1 MTRCGASVIS
11 LSSIF
16 SQPGPIFLPPFRCQR
31 TLVPDRL
38 RLILGVKLRSLR
50 QSQGLGL
57 KDVAGRA
64 GLSVS
69 YLSEIEKGKKYP
81 KPDKLVDL
89 AHALGVA
96 YDDLVSLRVDKGLDP
111 VKSAIDSPLVR
122 SFPFGLFG
130 VDPEALIAI
139 LAAADD
145 KADALVRAVS
155 DVTRAYDARVED
167 FLLAALRAYQ
177 QIQGNTFPD
186 LEAVADRLRAEVGGT
201 SANALREALR
211 ARGYTVDTE
220 RLASD
225 PALATFRQ
233 ALGADT
239 GGGPTLYVNGALQPA
254 QLAFLYA
261 RELAF
266 LELDAQHRPPS
277 SPWVRVDRFE
287 QVLDNFRGSYVAGA
301 LLMPADD
308 VDAALARL
316 AQAPAWDAGALDA
329 LMERFEATPEM
340 LFHRLTQ
347 RVPSALGL
355 EEVYL
360 LRFHHRTAAD
370 QFVLTKA
377 FNLSRVPVPY
387 GVEADEH
394 DCRRWP
400 SLQALAELD
409 RRQARAAG
417 RGETDP
423 GPVIR
428 AQRQRFVGAE
438 SEGGGSE
445 FVVWTIARP
454 LALRPG
460 VNSAVSLGLRR
471 TEASAERVRFWDDP
485 ALPLL
490 DVGLTCERCPISD
503 CRVRAAPASVLL
515 AREERDRREQALGAL

>member
-1 MTRCGASVIS
+1 M
-11 LSSIF
+11 
-16 SQPGPIFLPPFRCQR
+16 
-31 TLVPDRL
+31 PDRL
-38 RLILGVKLRSLR
+38 RLILGVKLRALR

-57 KDVAGRA
+57 KEVAGRA

-89 AHALGVA
+89 AHALGVP

-111 VKSAIDSPLVR
+111 VKSAIDSPLIR
-122 SFPFGLFG
+122 SFPFALFG
-130 VDPEALIAI
+130 IDPEAMVSL
-139 LAAADD
+139 LAGADD
-145 KADALVRAVS
+145 KADALVRAVT
-155 DVTRAYDARVED
+155 DMTRAYDARVED

-177 QIQGNTFPD
+177 QIHGNTFPD
-186 LEAVADRLRAEVGGT
+186 LEAAAD
-201 SANALREALR
+201 ALRDDLGATDPGTLRRALE
-211 ARGYTVDTE
+211 ARGYRIDTE

-233 ALGADT
+233 ALSGD
-239 GGGPTLYVNGALQPA
+239 GRTLYVNGALQPE

-266 LELDAQHRPPS
+266 QALGATHRPRS

-301 LLMPADD
+301 VLLPAEA
-308 VDAALARL
+308 VDAALVRL
-316 AQAPAWDAGALDA
+316 AEAPAWDAGAVEAMLA
-329 LMERFEATPEM
+329 RFQATPEM

-347 RVPSALGL
+347 RVPAALGL
-355 EEVYL
+355 DELYL
-360 LRFHHRTAAD
+360 LRFHHRTASGAY
-370 QFVLTKA
+370 VLTKA
-377 FNLSRVPVPY
+377 FNLSGVPVPY

-400 SLQALAELD
+400 ALQALAELD

-417 RGETDP
+417 RGETDD
-423 GPVIR
+423 GPVVL
-428 AQRQRFVGAE
+428 AQRQRFVGTEA
-438 SEGGGSE
+438 EGGGTE
-445 FVVWTIARP
+445 FVVLTIARP

-471 TEASAERVRFWDDP
+471 TPASARRVRFWDDP
-485 ALPLL
+485 ALPRL

-503 CRVRAAPASVLL
+503 CRVRAAPAAVVQ
-515 AREERDRREQALGAL
+515 AREARGARQAALDAL